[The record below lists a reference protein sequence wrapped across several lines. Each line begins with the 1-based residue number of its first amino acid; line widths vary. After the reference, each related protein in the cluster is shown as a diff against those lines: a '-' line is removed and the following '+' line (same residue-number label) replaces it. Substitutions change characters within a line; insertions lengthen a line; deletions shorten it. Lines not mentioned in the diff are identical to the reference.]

1 MADAARAAWDL
12 ALDGLEADLDRVERT
27 LAGSD
32 QDPPPDSG
40 VDSRPDSGPQR
51 WTPPP
56 TLPAGLAD
64 PDLAA
69 LRRRLATLQGRQN
82 ALVSRLTAAM
92 TENRRH
98 RALLDRAARGDDRP
112 LYVDRRA

>member
-1 MADAARAAWDL
+1 MTDAARDAWDL
-12 ALDGLEADLDRVERT
+12 ALDGMEADLERVERT
-27 LAGSD
+27 LAGARAV
-32 QDPPPDSG
+32 PDSG
-40 VDSRPDSGPQR
+40 EDPGADSVPQT

-56 TLPAGLAD
+56 ALPSGLAD
-64 PDLAA
+64 EDLAV